1 MVETLSESSSS
12 HGLSGL
18 SQISDFEISSLAKTL
33 LRKDMSRFSSSYSCC
48 SWFKSFKDLS
58 VLAEFGLKGLNVF
71 PSFSLGSAFI
81 GLLGI

>member
-12 HGLSGL
+12 LGLSGL

-33 LRKDMSRFSSSYSCC
+33 LRNDMSKFSSSYSYC
-48 SWFKSFKDLS
+48 SWFKSFEDLS
-58 VLAEFGLKGLNVF
+58 VLAELGLKGLNVF
-71 PSFSLGSAFI
+71 PNLSLGNAFI